1 MHPARH
7 RALREL
13 GAFARQM
20 SDHWEALAERLEG
33 PAAKGPAAKGPGAK
47 GPAAKALAEGAAAAA
62 LVLDAV
68 RPLASARDLEI
79 GRAALGAGRV
89 ARARPPVPDAVLER
103 NQALRFALLDGEHLV
118 TLIKYVGALS
128 ATEGDAEL
136 EQACAD
142 WAIAVQKP
150 TAAAKRAA
158 IAMGKDPDAAL
169 EPISKGQRLTWALG
183 WLGEATDRRR
193 KRSS

>member
-20 SDHWEALAERLEG
+20 SDHWSALSERLDG
-33 PAAKGPAAKGPGAK
+33 VAS
-47 GPAAKALAEGAAAAA
+47 LDSGAAAARA
-62 LVLDAV
+62 VLDEV

-79 GRAALGAGRV
+79 GPAALGAGRI

-103 NQALRFALLDGEHLV
+103 NQAMRFALLDAEHLLV
-118 TLIKYVGALS
+118 LIDYVAALS
-128 ATEGDAEL
+128 ADEGDDELAEACKRWKAEL
-136 EQACAD
+136 
-142 WAIAVQKP
+142 QKP
-150 TAAAKRAA
+150 ARAARRAA
-158 IAMGKDPDAAL
+158 IALGSTPDRAI
-169 EPISKGQRLTWALG
+169 EPLSKGQKIGYLIG

-193 KRSS
+193 RK

>member
-20 SDHWEALAERLEG
+20 SDHWEALGARLDV
-33 PAAKGPAAKGPGAK
+33 PSLSA
-47 GPAAKALAEGAAAAA
+47 GAAAARG
-62 LVLDAV
+62 VLDEV

-79 GRAALGAGRV
+79 GPAALSAGRM

-103 NQALRFALLDGEHLV
+103 NQALRFALLDAEHLIV
-118 TLIKYVGALS
+118 LTDYVGALS
-128 ATEGDAEL
+128 ASEGDDELAE
-136 EQACAD
+136 ACTR
-142 WAIAVQKP
+142 WKGELQKP
-150 TAAAKRAA
+150 ARAA
-158 IAMGKDPDAAL
+158 RRAAVALGKDPDAAI
-169 EPISKGQRLTWALG
+169 EPLGKGQKIGYLLG

-193 KRSS
+193 TKP

>member
-20 SDHWEALAERLEG
+20 SDHWESLAARIDG
-33 PAAKGPAAKGPGAK
+33 PP
-47 GPAAKALAEGAAAAA
+47 AKALAAGAKVAGR
-62 LVLDAV
+62 VLDEV

-79 GRAALGAGRV
+79 GPAAMSAGRF

-103 NQALRFALLDGEHLV
+103 NQAVRFALLDAEHLL
-118 TLIKYVGALS
+118 TLIEYVGALS
-128 ATEGDAEL
+128 ATEGDTEL
-136 EQACAD
+136 ETACAG
-142 WAIAVQKP
+142 WKTAIKKP
-150 TAAAKRAA
+150 ALAARRAA
-158 IAMGKDPDAAL
+158 IALGTEPDVAIA
-169 EPISKGQRLTWALG
+169 PISKGQKLSYAIG

-193 KRSS
+193 KKS